1 MQRII
6 FVAQEDETLTP
17 FLSYLEEQ
25 GFQASLGTL
34 ESVTGEQDPQT
45 TAAAAVLLDLPSQP
59 EAFDLKSA
67 AGGFSAD
74 FAPALLVLLTP
85 QQLAAFHPVPGLS
98 DFLLRTSTA
107 EELLARLRQALWR
120 KTAVEADEALRS
132 GELVIDV
139 ANYKVFVA
147 GRQVELTFKEYELL
161 RFLASNADRVFSR
174 DALLNQVW
182 GYDYYGGARTVDVH
196 IRRLRSKIEDAH
208 HTYIET
214 VRNVGYRFL
223 G

>member
-1 MQRII
+1 LQLII
-6 FVAQEDETLTP
+6 FVAQEDETLAP
-17 FLSYLEEQ
+17 FLSYLEER
-25 GFQASLGTL
+25 GFEASHGTL
-34 ESVTGEQDPQT
+34 DAVIGEQDPQA
-45 TAAAAVLLDLPSQP
+45 TAPAAVILDLPSLP
-59 EAFDLKSA
+59 EEFDLKATA
-67 AGGFSAD
+67 AGFAAD
-74 FAPALLVLLTP
+74 FAPALLALLSP
-85 QQLAAFHPVPGLS
+85 QQLGDFQPVPGLA
-98 DFLLRTSTA
+98 DFLLRTATA
-107 EELLARLRQALWR
+107 EELLARLRQALSR
-120 KTAVEADEALRS
+120 NIATDSEEALRS
-132 GELVIDV
+132 GDLAIDV